1 MKHYTFEEVQVGLME
16 SFTVL
21 ITDDQ
26 MKTFTSLSGDL
37 NPMHTDAEY
46 ARSKGYKDIVV
57 YGMLSSLFWS
67 TLVGMYLPGERCLLN
82 KCDIDYRK
90 PIYVGDLLTVI
101 GEVVDKREGT
111 RRIKIKGRMMNQEG
125 VIVNTA
131 EITVS
136 FTS

>member
-1 MKHYTFEEVQVGLME
+1 MKHYTFEEVQIGLTE

-26 MKTFTSLSGDL
+26 MKTFTGLSGDL

-46 ARSKGYKDIVV
+46 AKSKGYKDIVV

-82 KCDIDYRK
+82 KCDVDYRK
-90 PIYVGDLLTVI
+90 PVYVGDLLTVI

-125 VIVNTA
+125 VTVNTD
-131 EITVS
+131 EITVI